1 MIVKQAAN
9 VLDLLEYFARN
20 QRIASLAEISHDLGL
35 PRSSAFNLISTLVQ
49 RGFLYE
55 PKPRAGFYPTPRWL
69 ALANEIA
76 MANPLPEQA
85 TNLIEDLAQASGETV
100 WIAAPNGQQAV
111 LLSVIQST
119 HAIRYTADAGKQ
131 VPIHLTASGQA
142 TMSQMPA
149 KHIAAILKKA
159 TFTRY
164 GDGTPM
170 SVPEVEKNIADGL
183 KRGWFCSAS
192 AYSRDLGGVSVPLVM
207 DGSIY
212 SVTVAGPLFRVQDRM
227 PDSARMVHDAIAR
240 HFGPD
245 YMRTHMPGLHRLH
258 G

>member
-9 VLDLLEYFARN
+9 VLDLLEYFSQK
-20 QRIASLAEISHDLGL
+20 QRVASLAEISHDMGW
-35 PRSSAFNLISTLVQ
+35 PRSSTFNLISTLIK

-55 PKPRAGFYPTPRWL
+55 PKPRGGFYPTPRWL

-76 MANPLPEQA
+76 AANPLPPQA
-85 TNLIEDLAQASGETV
+85 TGLIEDLAQLTGETV

-111 LLSVIQST
+111 ILAVIQST
-119 HAIRYTADAGKQ
+119 HAVRYTADAGKQ

-142 TMSQMPA
+142 AMSQMSPQ
-149 KHIAAILKKA
+149 HVTAILNKA
-159 TFTRY
+159 TFIRY

-170 SVPEVEKNIADGL
+170 DVATVENNISDSL
-183 KRGWFCSAS
+183 KRGWFSSVS
-192 AYSRDLGGVSVPLVM
+192 AYSQDLGGVSVPLSI

-212 SVTVAGPLFRVQDRM
+212 SVTVAGPLFRVEDRM
-227 PDSARMVHDAIAR
+227 PDTARKVHAAIAR

-245 YMRTHMPGLHRLH
+245 YMRRELPNLHRLNT
-258 G
+258 